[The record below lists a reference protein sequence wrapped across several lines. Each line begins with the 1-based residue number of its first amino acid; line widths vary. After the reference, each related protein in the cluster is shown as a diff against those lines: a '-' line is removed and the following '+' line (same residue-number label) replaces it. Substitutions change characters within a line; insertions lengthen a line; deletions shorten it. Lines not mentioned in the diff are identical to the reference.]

1 LPIDGANWRIA
12 SFTNSAGID
21 HAIVALGD
29 VSGDAEVL
37 MRVHSE
43 CLTGDVF
50 SSQRCDCQAQL
61 HHAMDQIVAVGAG
74 VIIYM
79 RAHEGRGIGLAQ
91 KIKAYALQDQG
102 QDTVQANISLGHQSD
117 ERSFSD
123 VVVIAKALGITS
135 VRLLTNNPEK
145 VSTLTAAGIKVAVE
159 EISVGQ
165 SDFNKKYL
173 DTKRTVMGHLMGEA
187 K

>member
-1 LPIDGANWRIA
+1 
-12 SFTNSAGID
+12 
-21 HAIVALGD
+21 
-29 VSGDAEVL
+29 
-37 MRVHSE
+37 
-43 CLTGDVF
+43 
-50 SSQRCDCQAQL
+50 
-61 HHAMDQIVAVGAG
+61 
-74 VIIYM
+74 
-79 RAHEGRGIGLAQ
+79 
-91 KIKAYALQDQG
+91 
-102 QDTVQANISLGHQSD
+102 VQANISLGHQSD

-123 VVVIAKALGITS
+123 VVAIARALGITA

-145 VSTLTAAGIKVAVE
+145 VSTLTEAGIKVTVE

>member
-1 LPIDGANWRIA
+1 
-12 SFTNSAGID
+12 
-21 HAIVALGD
+21 
-29 VSGDAEVL
+29 
-37 MRVHSE
+37 
-43 CLTGDVF
+43 
-50 SSQRCDCQAQL
+50 
-61 HHAMDQIVAVGAG
+61 
-74 VIIYM
+74 
-79 RAHEGRGIGLAQ
+79 
-91 KIKAYALQDQG
+91 
-102 QDTVQANISLGHQSD
+102 LGHQSD

>member
-1 LPIDGANWRIA
+1 
-12 SFTNSAGID
+12 
-21 HAIVALGD
+21 
-29 VSGDAEVL
+29 
-37 MRVHSE
+37 
-43 CLTGDVF
+43 
-50 SSQRCDCQAQL
+50 
-61 HHAMDQIVAVGAG
+61 
-74 VIIYM
+74 M

-123 VVVIAKALGITS
+123 VVVIAKALGISS

-145 VSTLTAAGIKVAVE
+145 VSTLSAAGIKVAVE
-159 EISVGQ
+159 EISVGA

-173 DTKRTVMGHLMGEA
+173 ETKRTVMGHLMGKA